1 MTRAHLQALPLLL
14 ALGLSSAMARVESP
28 VTAEAQDASTH
39 IPEGVARSPQAEP
52 ARQALKAVLEGPD
65 FEHKKTTRQL
75 RFKYDWFKDWKWEKD
90 KSQKTNS
97 PLPFVDILGN
107 MVGFIVGHALWLLA
121 LAVILAAVWY
131 RRKWLPLL
139 QRLGLRIQ
147 QPSPAVAEVTES
159 DEPVLAPLP
168 DDILS
173 AAEREWQRGDRRSA
187 FSLLYRGAVQSLQL
201 PVPATEQENL
211 RQVRQQQT
219 PEVIDSFT
227 QITRAWLDTA
237 WAGHAP
243 DSFNRLT
250 DAYRRHFQRRTGP

>member
-14 ALGLSSAMARVESP
+14 ALGLSTAMASIESP

-52 ARQALKAVLEGPD
+52 SRQTLKAVLEGPD
-65 FEHKKTTRQL
+65 FEHQETTRQL
-75 RFKYDWFKDWKWEKD
+75 RFKYDWFKDWFKEKP
-90 KSQKTNS
+90 KKPGTS
-97 PLPFVDILGN
+97 LPFIDALGN
-107 MVGFIVGHALWLLA
+107 AVGFVVGHALWLLA

-147 QPSPAVAEVTES
+147 QPSPAVADVTES

-168 DDILS
+168 DDILI

>member
-1 MTRAHLQALPLLL
+1 MHRTCLLALPLLL
-14 ALGLSSAMARVESP
+14 VLSLSTAMASVESP
-28 VTAEAQDASTH
+28 VTTEAQVSSTH
-39 IPEGVARSPQAEP
+39 IPEGVGRSPQAET
-52 ARQALKAVLEGPD
+52 ARQALKSVLTGPE
-65 FEHKKTTRQL
+65 FEHQETTHQL
-75 RFKYDWFKDWKWEKD
+75 RFKYDWFKDWKWNKD
-90 KSQKTNS
+90 KSKNADA
-97 PLPFVDILGN
+97 PPAFMGMLGDL
-107 MVGFIVGHALWLLA
+107 VGFVVGHALWLLA

-139 QRLGLRIQ
+139 QYIGLRIQ

-250 DAYRRHFQRRTGP
+250 EAYRRHFQRRTGP

>member
-1 MTRAHLQALPLLL
+1 MHQTRLL
-14 ALGLSSAMARVESP
+14 ALPVLLVLCLATAMAAVESP
-28 VTAEAQDASTH
+28 VTEEQAESTH
-39 IPEGVARSPQAEP
+39 IPPGVARSPQAEP
-52 ARQALKAVLEGPD
+52 ARQALKSVLAGPD
-65 FEHKKTTRQL
+65 FEHQQTTRQL
-75 RFKYDWFKDWKWEKD
+75 RFKHDWFKDWFKEKPKKPD
-90 KSQKTNS
+90 D
-97 PLPFVDILGN
+97 PLPFIEALGN
-107 MVGFIVGHALWLLA
+107 AVGFVVGHALWLLA

-147 QPSPAVAEVTES
+147 QPSPTVADVSES

-201 PVPATEQENL
+201 PPPATEQENL

-250 DAYRRHFQRRTGP
+250 EAYRRHFQRRAGP